1 MDEESKNKTQLVH
14 IYSVRAIAKA
24 ISRVQ
29 PYQEA
34 AEPLQVEPQ
43 ASALNLNILV
53 VEDNPINRMILKE
66 QLSYLGCRVEFA
78 SNGREALDRSDVMEF
93 DIILTDVNMPLVD
106 GYELTAILRK
116 RGHLKFIF
124 GITANAIPEDKQRG
138 LAAGMNMVLTKP
150 LSIAALRAELQKI
163 RT

>member
-1 MDEESKNKTQLVH
+1 
-14 IYSVRAIAKA
+14 
-24 ISRVQ
+24 
-29 PYQEA
+29 
-34 AEPLQVEPQ
+34 
-43 ASALNLNILV
+43 
-53 VEDNPINRMILKE
+53 
-66 QLSYLGCRVEFA
+66 
-78 SNGREALDRSDVMEF
+78 
-93 DIILTDVNMPLVD
+93 
-106 GYELTAILRK
+106 LRK